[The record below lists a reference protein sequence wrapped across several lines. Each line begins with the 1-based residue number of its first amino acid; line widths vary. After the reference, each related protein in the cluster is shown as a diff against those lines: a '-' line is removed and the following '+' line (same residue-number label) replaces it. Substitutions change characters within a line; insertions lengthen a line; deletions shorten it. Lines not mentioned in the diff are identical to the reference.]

1 MMQKQVAT
9 FAATAFLGLA
19 LAACN
24 EGSTG
29 SRHWVP
35 LSGELQ
41 GLIAEKGMTRQSPI
55 LIRSFKKEAEMEI
68 WKQGTDG
75 KYALLKTFP
84 ICRWSGQLGPKIR
97 EGDRQ
102 APEGFY
108 HIAPAQMNP
117 NSAFHLSFDT
127 GFPNTFDRQ
136 LGRTGSALMV
146 HGACSSRGCFSM
158 TDKQIE
164 DIYAL
169 VREAHSGGQR
179 GVQMQ
184 SFPFRM
190 TAENLAKHR
199 FDPHIGFWKQLK
211 EGNDHF
217 EVSRAEP
224 KVNICGGRYTFNT
237 NGTCDPASVPGE
249 LRTAV
254 ASKRASDEAKV
265 AELVAKG
272 TPAVRVQYADG
283 GQHQSFR
290 NTALAYAGGAG
301 SESPIVALHAARS
314 PSALAEVSRP
324 EAIDAQ
330 QEIALG
336 PDGKPM
342 KQAATV
348 PAAPAKPAVAATQPA
363 KPATATQIARQP
375 AATAAAPAAA
385 AAFAPQPAADQAE
398 KSMFNRLLGSV
409 GLGGKEEAAPAEVE
423 APPAPPRRAASG
435 SQKTSN
441 AAPKVIPGAQGTVA
455 AGFARYDQPA
465 R

>member
-1 MMQKQVAT
+1 MKSP
-9 FAATAFLGLA
+9 FAS
-19 LAACN
+19 LAAVAAFGLVLAGCN
-24 EGSTG
+24 DGSTG

-35 LSGELQ
+35 ISGELQ
-41 GLIAEKGMTRQSPI
+41 GLMAQKGMTRQSPV

-68 WKQGTDG
+68 WKQGADG

-84 ICRWSGQLGPKIR
+84 ICRWSGQLGPKVR

-108 HIAPAQMNP
+108 NITPAQMNP
-117 NSAFHLSFDT
+117 NSSFHLSFDT
-127 GFPNTFDRQ
+127 GFPNNFDRQ
-136 LGRTGSALMV
+136 LGRTGSFLMV

-179 GVQMQ
+179 AVQMQ

-199 FDPHIGFWKQLK
+199 YDPHMAFWKQLK

-217 EVSRAEP
+217 EVTQAEP
-224 KVNICGGRYTFNT
+224 KVNVCGGRYTFNT
-237 NGTCDPASVPGE
+237 DASCSPASIPGE
-249 LRTAV
+249 IRTAV
-254 ASKRASDEAKV
+254 ASKRSHDEAKV

-272 TPAVRVQYADG
+272 TAAVRVQYADG
-283 GQHQSFR
+283 GQHPSFR
-290 NTALAYAGGAG
+290 HTALAYAEGSG
-301 SESPIVALHAARS
+301 SESPITTLHATRA
-314 PSALAEVSRP
+314 PSALAGVSRP
-324 EAIDAQ
+324 DAIDAQ

-336 PDGKPM
+336 PDGKPL
-342 KQAATV
+342 QQVAIA
-348 PAAPAKPAVAATQPA
+348 PAAKPA
-363 KPATATQIARQP
+363 PATTQVARQTP
-375 AATAAAPAAA
+375 AAAPAPAA
-385 AAFAPQPAADQAE
+385 ATAFAPQPVADKAE

-409 GLGGKEEAAPAEVE
+409 GLGGKEEAQPVEVDN
-423 APPAPPRRAASG
+423 APPPPPRRAATG
-435 SQKTSN
+435 APKTS
-441 AAPKVIPGAQGTVA
+441 AVTPAIIPGAQGTVA
-455 AGFARYDQPA
+455 SEFARYDRPA